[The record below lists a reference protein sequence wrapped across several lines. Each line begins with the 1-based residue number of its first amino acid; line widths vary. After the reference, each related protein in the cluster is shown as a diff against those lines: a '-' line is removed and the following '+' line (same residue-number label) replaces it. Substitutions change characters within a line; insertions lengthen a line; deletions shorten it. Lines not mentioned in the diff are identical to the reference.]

1 MAEIGKINKL
11 KIVKKV
17 DFGVYIDGGD
27 LGEIL
32 LPKRYVP
39 EKYEIGDIVEV
50 LIYRDSE
57 DRIIATTEKPYAVV
71 GQFAFLRVVSVSP
84 VGAFL
89 GWGLQKDLL
98 VPFREQKEKMREGE
112 SYIVFI
118 HIDEMKKRIV
128 ASSRIDR
135 FLKDIPSSFLEG
147 QEVNLLICGQTDI
160 GYKAIINNSHWGII
174 YKNEVF
180 EKLEKG
186 RVVKGFIKKV
196 REDNKIDLTL
206 HEPGYK
212 KIGDLTEKIIDKL
225 KEQDGFIPVTDK
237 TSPEIIYDL
246 FGVSKSS
253 YKKAIGAIYKK
264 RLITIEDKGI
274 RLNRN

>member
-1 MAEIGKINKL
+1 MAEIGKLNKL
-11 KIVKKV
+11 TIVKKV
-17 DFGVYIDGGD
+17 DFGVYLDGGD

-39 EKYEIGDIVEV
+39 EKYEIGGMVEV

-57 DRIIATTEKPYAVV
+57 DRIIATTEKPYATV
-71 GQFAFLRVVSVSP
+71 GQFAFLKVVSLSP

-98 VPFREQKEKMREGE
+98 VPFREQKEQMSEDE
-112 SYIVFI
+112 SYIVYI
-118 HIDEMKKRIV
+118 YIDELKKRIV
-128 ASSRIDR
+128 ASSKIDK
-135 FLKDIPSSFLEG
+135 FLKDIPSSFFEG
-147 QEVNLLICGQTDI
+147 QEVNLMIYGHTDI
-160 GYKAIINNSHWGII
+160 GYKAIINNAHWGII

-186 RVVKGFIKKV
+186 QTVKGFIKKV
-196 REDNKIDLTL
+196 REDNKIDLSL

-212 KIGDLTEKIIDKL
+212 KVGDLAGKIIDEL
-225 KEQDGFIPVTDK
+225 KRRGGFAPVTDK
-237 TSPEIIYDL
+237 TSPEIIYGL
-246 FGVSKSS
+246 FGVSKSTF
-253 YKKAIGAIYKK
+253 KKAIGALYKK

-274 RLNRN
+274 RLI

>member
-1 MAEIGKINKL
+1 MAEIGKLNKL

-17 DFGVYIDGGD
+17 DFGVYLDGGD

-39 EKYEIGDIVEV
+39 EKCENGDIVEV
-50 LIYRDSE
+50 FINFDSE
-57 DRIIATTEKPYAVV
+57 DRIIATTEKPYATV
-71 GQFAFLRVVSVSP
+71 GQFAFLRVVSVSS

-89 GWGLQKDLL
+89 GWGLQKDLF
-98 VPFREQKEKMREGE
+98 VPFREQKEKMKEDE
-112 SYIVFI
+112 SYIIFI
-118 HIDEMKKRIV
+118 YVDEIKTRIV

-135 FLKDIPSSFLEG
+135 FLKDIPTSFREG
-147 QEVNLLICGQTDI
+147 QKVNLLIYSQTDI
-160 GYKAIINNSHWGII
+160 GYKAIIDNSHWGII

-186 RVVKGFIKKV
+186 QEVKGFIKKV

-212 KIGDLTEKIIDKL
+212 KIVDLTGKIIDKL
-225 KEQDGFIPVTDK
+225 KERGGFIPVTDK
-237 TSPEIIYDL
+237 TLPEIIYDL
-246 FGVSKSS
+246 FGVSKSTF
-253 YKKAIGAIYKK
+253 KKAIGALYKK
-264 RLITIEDKGI
+264 RLIAIEDKGI
-274 RLNRN
+274 RLR